1 MSAVK
6 SNESRAYMLEE
17 WIEGGGVMIMGYE
30 MYRNL
35 STSRNIRKKKLKE
48 SMTKTLVNPGKTNS
62 SLILPDYL
70 FKYWTSDVVFVY
82 S

>member
-6 SNESRAYMLEE
+6 TNESRSYMLEE

-35 STSRNIRKKKLKE
+35 STAKNIKKKKLKE
-48 SMTKTLVNPGKTNS
+48 SMYRTLVNPGRS
-62 SLILPDYL
+62 SQETI
-70 FKYWTSDVVFVY
+70 F
-82 S
+82 